1 VRGGRIFVTLLVA
14 LPACN
19 RCSGSTV
26 GPPNATTDAA
36 TEAKVVQVDVLPPP
50 AGWKFEPV
58 RLGPS
63 FPGTALPPGCS
74 TREPLVHA
82 KVRSSSRFVAAPSA
96 LGTLVIADADVTE
109 TPPRLVGVAAFDL
122 DPGGTSTKPEAIP
135 WVEAGAMPRL
145 ARTSNGAWLAAYA
158 EPAAGKYSEVFV
170 FQNGSA
176 TSVGEGDQFEPI
188 DLSCDGAIC
197 LLLTTRLGNVAAS
210 GGDIWLGKPS
220 EPVTSWQRQEIVPR
234 AGDSDARPSGIA
246 RMDTSWTDPHGNTVR
261 GAVVGLFEGSELV
274 FWGIN
279 STDKP
284 HEIGKISAPHGIVD
298 ATVLGRPVAFVYG
311 APVDDEGC
319 AQQGGIMCVF
329 PGWERLRLNCGRQLP
344 RQAAHSV
351 PSDVE
356 ALQHTSLRSG
366 AARLARSSMGS
377 SLPMTAPRHPRP
389 CQSATRRV
397 LPSRPKATKWTC
409 GFSATMKSCGFEQ
422 PARPLRSVRK
432 FQKCPAE
439 FSERCHRG

>member
-1 VRGGRIFVTLLVA
+1 MIGARIFVTLLVA

-19 RCSGSTV
+19 RCSGSTLD
-26 GPPNATTDAA
+26 PPDAATDAA
-36 TEAKVVQVDVLPPP
+36 TNVKVVQVDVLPPP

-58 RLGPS
+58 RLGPT

-82 KVRSSSRFVAAPSA
+82 KVRSSSKFVAAPSA

-109 TPPRLVGVAAFDL
+109 TPPRLVGVAALDL
-122 DPGGTSTKPEAIP
+122 DPGGMSAKPAAIP

-170 FQNGSA
+170 FHNGSA
-176 TSVGEGDQFEPI
+176 TSIGEGDQFEPI
-188 DLSCDGAIC
+188 DLSCNSATC
-197 LLLTTRLGNVAAS
+197 LLLTTRLSNVAAS
-210 GGDIWLGKPS
+210 GGDVWMGKPS

-246 RMDTSWTDPHGNTVR
+246 RMDTSWTDPHGNMAH

-311 APVDDEGC
+311 APVDDDGC
-319 AQQGGIMCVF
+319 AQQGGIMHF
-329 PGWERLRLNCGRQLP
+329 SRLG
-344 RQAAHSV
+344 ASE
-351 PSDVE
+351 VE
-356 ALQHTSLRSG
+356 LRAPAPATNGAL
-366 AARLARSSMGS
+366 
-377 SLPMTAPRHPRP
+377 
-389 CQSATRRV
+389 
-397 LPSRPKATKWTC
+397 
-409 GFSATMKSCGFEQ
+409 
-422 PARPLRSVRK
+422 RPLGRGGLATYIAPLGCGAVRK
-432 FQKCPAE
+432 VVYGVVLADDGTPTSAPMPVSDASSFAVATDGDKVDMWIQREDEVVWIRASCAAP
-439 FSERCHRG
+439 